1 MRDLISG
8 RSPVGIIQT
17 SYLFLMVL
25 GTVFAGFLFFFGRD
39 LWGKTGRPPKSSSGD
54 GSFRWASAQGV
65 LEISDA
71 IGLST
76 FTVIGVMVAVE
87 QHCEPLWLWG
97 PVFAALTGAGGGILR
112 DVLRAQ
118 ADIPTLKGSLYPEIA
133 ILWGFVYS
141 AAIIS
146 LGSSLELSGN
156 FLADPR
162 SACRHRYLQGGSPA
176 SGPSLPFSRCNAVL
190 KPIRVA
196 GHRERTCGYRSY
208 DLRGV
213 F

>member
-1 MRDLISG
+1 
-8 RSPVGIIQT
+8 
-17 SYLFLMVL
+17 MVL
-25 GTVFAGFLFFFGRD
+25 GTVFAGFLFFLARD
-39 LWGKTGRPPKSSSGD
+39 LRGKSGRSPKNSGD
-54 GSFRWASAQGV
+54 GSFKWGSAQGI

-141 AAIIS
+141 AVIIIS
-146 LGSSLELSGN
+146 GSRLELSGI
-156 FLADPR
+156 FWLTLGVLTGIVITR
-162 SACRHRYLQGGSPA
+162 V
-176 SGPSLPFSRCNAVL
+176 AVL
-190 KPIRVA
+190 HL
-196 GHRERTCGYRSY
+196 G
-208 DLRGV
+208 LRCPFLGARRH
-213 F
+213 